1 MRGPQSGT
9 VRLETAGDQRPRSW
23 REPGTMK
30 LEGTIRFDGTGPM
43 RLQTT
48 MRLEGTRDNELEDTT
63 RMAGAIRLEGTE
75 SPEGWR
81 GT

>member
-1 MRGPQSGT
+1 
-9 VRLETAGDQRPRSW
+9 
-23 REPGTMK
+23 
-30 LEGTIRFDGTGPM
+30 M